1 MASPKIVMHTC
12 PPDMAIA
19 CLLLSR
25 SRDCCRCKP
34 LSAISCSHAVSAEP
48 VTLVMMRWESKKKVG
63 CKVILIFLL
72 SPPWSATALGCQPSK
87 KGCCKSRTF
96 AVRARA
102 SAFTCAVDRP
112 WCANSPGPQ
121 TGNTLK
127 WSTQDYLASRKDYG
141 LIRKESLNL
150 HTRDGAGRPPLVD
163 DDGIGFEVEY
173 SINRKRRWLLAEEL
187 EAAETVIH
195 EITERVYS
203 PEPSR
208 SPWLR
213 MLTKYTYRAK
223 SDEYVS
229 RMCFHSYQIQA
240 SLHLRPSV

>member
-1 MASPKIVMHTC
+1 MS
-12 PPDMAIA
+12 AIEEGM
-19 CLLLSR
+19 LQKPNLRSKGSRFGIHVRSR
-25 SRDCCRCKP
+25 S
-34 LSAISCSHAVSAEP
+34 
-48 VTLVMMRWESKKKVG
+48 TLV
-63 CKVILIFLL
+63 CKL
-72 SPPWSATALGCQPSK
+72 T
-87 KGCCKSRTF
+87 
-96 AVRARA
+96 RA
-102 SAFTCAVDRP
+102 
-112 WCANSPGPQ
+112 Q

-150 HTRDGAGRPPLVD
+150 HTRDAAGRPPLVD

-223 SDEYVS
+223 SDEYVA
-229 RMCFHSYQIQA
+229 RMCLPFLANSGISSPPTLSMSLLTQIWSPLCA
-240 SLHLRPSV
+240 ISFRIPDLEGRMLRGS